1 MKHPF
6 VKTIALGSLAA
17 IASLAI
23 TAPAF
28 AQSTQDNIKSCRTA
42 LASEKLL
49 DMDNYRLKFKSSKG
63 NRTKTLMLEAV
74 PHAGGERINVLCKVS
89 RGGKVEVSLP
99 QAG

>member
-1 MKHPF
+1 MKRSSLN
-6 VKTIALGSLAA
+6 TIALGSLAA
-17 IASLAI
+17 IAAFAVS
-23 TAPAF
+23 APAF
-28 AQSTQDNIKSCRTA
+28 AQSTQDSIKSCRAA
-42 LASEKLL
+42 LTSEKLL

-74 PHAGGERINVLCKVS
+74 PHDGGERVNVICKVS